1 MTVAARNSLEGLFT
15 GPQDLVERL
24 PMLRTI
30 LQRTA
35 SKWAE
40 EIAGI
45 SATTPGVM
53 LSGVESGPAEAMLA
67 AVANHAAASVL
78 EAPNWNARLV
88 VCADHAF
95 VLAITEMLMGGD
107 GSEPA
112 APADRPVTRVE
123 LGLATVVFEKFAG
136 ALEQAFAPLSHTN
149 FLAGAADA
157 RANFEVLGRLTVP
170 VVTARFRLSV
180 FGQTGDITLTM
191 SQSVLSP
198 MRNELSTPAG
208 PEKVRPDP
216 AWSQKIQSEVTRA
229 SVELVA
235 VLDEQ
240 ELTLGEVAAFC
251 VGQLLQLRAS
261 PDGVLCVECNGE
273 RLINCEIGKSNGV
286 YTLRVRD
293 FVDHEQEFIEDILGG

>member
-1 MTVAARNSLEGLFT
+1 MTAAARNSLEGLFT

-30 LQRTA
+30 LQQTA
-35 SKWAE
+35 SKWAG

-45 SATTPGVM
+45 SATTPEVT
-53 LSGVESGPAEAMLA
+53 LSSVESGPAEAMLA
-67 AVANHAAASVL
+67 AVDNHAAASVL
-78 EAPNWNARLV
+78 EAPNWNARLI

-107 GSEPA
+107 GSEPPS
-112 APADRPVTRVE
+112 PADRPVTRVE

-149 FLAGAADA
+149 FITGAAEA

-170 VVTARFRLSV
+170 VVTARFRLAV
-180 FGQTGDITLTM
+180 FGQAGDITLTM

-198 MRNELSTPAG
+198 MRNELASPAG

-240 ELTLGEVAAFC
+240 EMSLAEVAGFS

-261 PDGVLCVECNGE
+261 PDGVLCVECNSE

-293 FVDHEQEFIEDILGG
+293 FVDHEQEFMEDILAG